1 MLCDFYSGAL
11 SEHPLEQRRQAVGWW
26 SYNLYQMSL
35 LLFLI
40 LKVVSILEV
49 LKIYKEK
56 ETSLY
61 SNHLNIKPVDI
72 WYIY

>member
-49 LKIYKEK
+49 LKI
-56 ETSLY
+56 
-61 SNHLNIKPVDI
+61 
-72 WYIY
+72 